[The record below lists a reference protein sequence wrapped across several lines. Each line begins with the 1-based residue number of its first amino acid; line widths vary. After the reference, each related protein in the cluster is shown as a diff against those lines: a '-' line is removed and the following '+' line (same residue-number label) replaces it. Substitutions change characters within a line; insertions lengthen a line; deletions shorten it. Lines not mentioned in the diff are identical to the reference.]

1 MFRNFGKEFLF
12 VAMCLLFA
20 IGPSAVLQG
29 KPRPTTWH
37 VYPSMDREL
46 IQSVVNNALNGDTVY
61 FHAGT
66 YDWSGAP
73 IYPRYANE
81 GAINIIDKTLTI
93 KGEPGNLIMGPD
105 SPTNDA
111 GVMYGIHAF
120 HVLDLDTTHD
130 VVFMGLNIQHFMR
143 GIVIW
148 HNVGALPEIPEYTVP
163 NARNITIKNCTIS
176 DTARQGIGIM
186 DATGSILIQNNT
198 VATQK
203 GTGIWLTYL
212 GPDSTNWQPDNST
225 VKISENNITS
235 SPSLGIYV
243 SRTKNCRVENNSVSM
258 ESPSI
263 GLWGIGIEA
272 SRKGTIIFANSVAN
286 YRRGISVRGWSS
298 PSNDNGAENLIID
311 KNKVICMS
319 PNWCYGIIDDL
330 DLSSGHLIT
339 RNEINLTST
348 DGVGIYTEGN
358 HNYYEQNRISGTGWT
373 AVCLYSWDYTGGTG
387 MPTYPHHDT
396 FLANDVSKFTASEAH
411 YYLDY
416 GTHDN
421 QVFGFGKSP
430 WTYKDFGVNN
440 LIIGGTNITSTALQ
454 ALGILSP
461 EGKKPHN
468 VFREGRENIL
478 F

>member
-1 MFRNFGKEFLF
+1 MFKKLVYVSLF
-12 VAMCLLFA
+12 VVLFLLFA
-20 IGPSAVLQG
+20 TGPGAVLQG

-37 VYPSMDREL
+37 VYPTMDREL
-46 IQSVVNNALNGDTVY
+46 IQSVVDNASNGDTVY

-93 KGEPGNLIMGPD
+93 KGELGNLIKGPD
-105 SPTNDA
+105 SPINDA
-111 GVMYGIHAF
+111 GVMYGVHAF

-148 HNVGALPEIPEYTVP
+148 HNVGALPEIPEYTVL

-198 VATQK
+198 LATQK

-212 GPDSTNWQPDNST
+212 GPDSANWQPDNST
-225 VKISENNITS
+225 VKISENIITS
-235 SPSLGIYV
+235 SPSIGIYA
-243 SRTKNCRVENNSVSM
+243 SRTKNFQVENNFLFMPGPALGTYGIYVGGAKKGTFISAN
-258 ESPSI
+258 SI
-263 GLWGIGIEA
+263 TNYRWGIYGE
-272 SRKGTIIFANSVAN
+272 
-286 YRRGISVRGWSS
+286 GWSS
-298 PSNDNGAENLIID
+298 PPNDNSAENLIID
-311 KNKVICMS
+311 KNKVICVS
-319 PNWCYGIIDDL
+319 PNWCYGIMLDY
-330 DLSSGHLIT
+330 DLSTGHIVT

-348 DGVGIYTEGN
+348 SGIGIYSEVN
-358 HNYYEQNRISGTGWT
+358 HSFYGQNKISGTGWL
-373 AVCLYSWDYTGGTG
+373 AVWLSGSDDTGGSG
-387 MPTYPHHDT
+387 LSTYAHHET
-396 FLANDVSKFTASEAH
+396 FLANDVSKFTPSDAH

-421 QVFGFGKSP
+421 QVFGFGKTP

-454 ALGILSP
+454 ALGILSSA
-461 EGKKPHN
+461 GKKPHN
-468 VFREGRENIL
+468 EFREARKNIL